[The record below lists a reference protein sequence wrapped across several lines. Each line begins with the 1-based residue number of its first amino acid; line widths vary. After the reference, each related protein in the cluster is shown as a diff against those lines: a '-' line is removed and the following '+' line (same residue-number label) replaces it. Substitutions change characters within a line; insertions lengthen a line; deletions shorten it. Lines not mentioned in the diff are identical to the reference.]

1 MPEGMPHLTMLARS
15 HVSPVFMTFIVLLFS
30 LGVSGGSAVAADLGL
45 LDPQPLAKGPSAWV
59 VLDARPRSEWQ
70 AGHIPGARSFSW
82 EEYTRTD
89 EKGVRYKVWPPGQ
102 LAGALGAMGVDE
114 RTPLV
119 IYGDA
124 DKSWGGEGWA
134 CWVFTWLG
142 HKGPVRLLN
151 GGIRAWRG
159 QGLPLAAGAEK
170 VTAKPLSYRVRLN
183 PQVDI
188 PTAELQARKGAFTVI
203 DTRSTFEWLK
213 GRIPGAVH
221 IPWDDFYAGKERR
234 PLAAEA
240 LKKLLR
246 DNGVQFDRPVVYYCT
261 GGIRSG
267 YAWLIHQLAGLPAA
281 RNYEGGMEEWEK
293 LAAK

>member
-1 MPEGMPHLTMLARS
+1 M
-15 HVSPVFMTFIVLLFS
+15 VSGIAQVRRGAAGFAVPLVVMFTILLFS
-30 LGVSGGSAVAADLGL
+30 VGAVRAADLGL
-45 LDPQPLAKGPSAWV
+45 IEAQALAKSRQTGV
-59 VLDARPRSEWQ
+59 VLDARPRAEWE

-89 EKGVRYKVWPPGQ
+89 EKGVRYKVWPPEQ
-102 LAGALGAMGVDE
+102 LAKALGEMGIDE
-114 RTPLV
+114 KTPLV
-119 IYGDA
+119 VYGDA

-134 CWVFTWLG
+134 CWLFARLG

-151 GGIRAWRG
+151 GGIQAWRG

-170 VTAKPLSYRVRLN
+170 IAAKPRTYRFRST
-183 PQVDI
+183 PQVDVT
-188 PTAELQARKGAFTVI
+188 TAELQARKSGLTLI

-213 GRIPGAVH
+213 GRIPGAIH
-221 IPWDDFYAGKERR
+221 IPWDDLYAGRERR
-234 PLAAEA
+234 PLAADV

-246 DNGVQFDRPVVYYCT
+246 DKGVPLDRLVVYYCT

-267 YAWLIHQLAGLPAA
+267 YAWLVHQLAGLPEA